1 MSRPFLEAKAEN
13 EMFLT
18 CANAKRLS
26 SIYVDGELG
35 AFNRTRVTAHL
46 RRCEACAGYFDQLS
60 TLRSTLRSLP
70 APLIPPRVTASL
82 KVVASRERRIVNH
95 NHGSLLGYRLE
106 RWRFRLNQ
114 MMRPMALPVTGGVLS
129 SLVLFGTL
137 ILTMGANAPVVVAGA
152 ADEPVLSYPARIE
165 PYLIPVEL
173 RTREVTLTMNL
184 DGMGQLRGYAVAD
197 GKASFA
203 GDSSRLQSTKISL
216 PSLGQALGVARPIS
230 GDIQISFQPLGL
242 RR

>member
-1 MSRPFLEAKAEN
+1 
-13 EMFLT
+13 MFLT

-26 SIYVDGELG
+26 SIYVDGALG
-35 AFNRTRVTAHL
+35 AFNRARVTAHL

-60 TLRSTLRSLP
+60 ALRSTLRSLP
-70 APLIPPRVTASL
+70 APSIPSRLASTLRVL
-82 KVVASRERRIVNH
+82 ASRERRIVNH
-95 NHGSLLGYRLE
+95 NHGSLLDYRFE
-106 RWRFRLNQ
+106 SWRFRFNQ
-114 MMRPMALPVTGGVLS
+114 MMRPMALPVTGGLVS

-137 ILTMGANAPVVVAGA
+137 VLTMGANAPVVVAVA
-152 ADEPVLSYPARIE
+152 ADEPLLSYPAPIQ

-173 RTREVTLTMNL
+173 RSREVTLTMTL
-184 DGMGQLRGYAVAD
+184 DGLGQLRRYAVAD

-216 PSLGQALGVARPIS
+216 PSLGHALGVAEPIS

-242 RR
+242 RP